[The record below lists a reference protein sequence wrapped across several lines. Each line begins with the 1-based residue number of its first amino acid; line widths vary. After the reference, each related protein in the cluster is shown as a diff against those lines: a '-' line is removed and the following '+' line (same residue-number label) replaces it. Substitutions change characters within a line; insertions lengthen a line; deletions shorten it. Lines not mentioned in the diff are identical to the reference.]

1 MSSSALNDLVNN
13 FLKNK
18 PIHDKKEFN
27 NNNIKLLSRKEKYP
41 YDCMNCF
48 EKFNGTSVPTE
59 EKFCS
64 ILDDEYICDKD
75 YNHVCLHAKVILGS
89 SKR

>member
-48 EKFNGTSVPTE
+48 
-59 EKFCS
+59 
-64 ILDDEYICDKD
+64 DEYMCDKD
-75 YNHVCLHAKVILGS
+75 YNHVCLHEKVVLGL